1 MTDFVFSGS
10 TDIED
15 FVEAFKREIESIK
28 LCPEMDAVLIRLP
41 RRFVFRVM
49 SIDPSKNYRRKYY
62 NYLFEEHRRDPVAG
76 TATYTVYYDED
87 QEDDLCPDVAVGG
100 WWAPQSKEECETIAG
115 WFTRCGFSVRVD
127 DWNLD
132 LPAED
137 DDEDEDEEEDEE
149 ETA

>member
-15 FVEAFKREIESIK
+15 FAEAFKREIEIIK
-28 LCPEMDAVLIRLP
+28 VCPEEDAVLIRLP

-62 NYLFEEHRRDPVAG
+62 NYLFEDYRTDPAAG
-76 TATYTVYYDED
+76 TATWSVYFDGD
-87 QEDDLCPDVAVGG
+87 QEDELCPDVAVGG
-100 WWAPQSKEECETIAG
+100 WWAPETKEACETIAG
-115 WFTRCGFSVRVD
+115 WFTRCGFSVRVE

-137 DDEDEDEEEDEE
+137 EETEEEEEE
-149 ETA
+149 ETD